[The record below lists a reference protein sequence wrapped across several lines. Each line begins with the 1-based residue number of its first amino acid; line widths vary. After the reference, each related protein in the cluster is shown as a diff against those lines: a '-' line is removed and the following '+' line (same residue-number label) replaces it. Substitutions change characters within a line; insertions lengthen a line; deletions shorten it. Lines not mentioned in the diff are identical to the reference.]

1 MTTPDTDTLAG
12 LLADATPG
20 PWEAALETGCHGVVA
35 SVPPTGETKMVAI
48 IGNSLESPELEPMRF
63 ANARLIAL
71 APELA
76 AEVIALRAQAAKDKA
91 RIERL
96 EAALREIAGI
106 KEREKNCYPPDWRE
120 QIAACPECQRYKDHP
135 IQRGICDDHR
145 KPIYAQE
152 DHNRHETKILGYR
165 AMDIARAALED
176 GE

>member
-1 MTTPDTDTLAG
+1 MTHIDTNTLAG
-12 LLADATPG
+12 LREELRLIGCHQNGDARCTCAIGADA
-20 PWEAALETGCHGVVA
+20 LD
-35 SVPPTGETKMVAI
+35 AI
-48 IGNSLESPELEPMRF
+48 D
-63 ANARLIAL
+63 
-71 APELA
+71 
-76 AEVIALRAQAAKDKA
+76 ALRAQAAKDKA

>member
-1 MTTPDTDTLAG
+1 MTAPDTDTLAG
-12 LLADATPG
+12 LRDELRLIGCHQNGDARCTCAIGADA
-20 PWEAALETGCHGVVA
+20 LD
-35 SVPPTGETKMVAI
+35 AI
-48 IGNSLESPELEPMRF
+48 D
-63 ANARLIAL
+63 
-71 APELA
+71 
-76 AEVIALRAQAAKDKA
+76 ALRAQAAKDKA

>member
-1 MTTPDTDTLAG
+1 MTHIDTNTLAG
-12 LLADATPG
+12 LREELRLIGCHQNGDARCTCAIWADA
-20 PWEAALETGCHGVVA
+20 LD
-35 SVPPTGETKMVAI
+35 AI
-48 IGNSLESPELEPMRF
+48 D
-63 ANARLIAL
+63 
-71 APELA
+71 
-76 AEVIALRAQAAKDKA
+76 ALRAQAAKDKA

-176 GE
+176 EE

>member
-1 MTTPDTDTLAG
+1 MTHIDTNTLAG
-12 LLADATPG
+12 LREELRLIGCHQNGDARCTCAIGADA
-20 PWEAALETGCHGVVA
+20 LD
-35 SVPPTGETKMVAI
+35 AI
-48 IGNSLESPELEPMRF
+48 D
-63 ANARLIAL
+63 
-71 APELA
+71 
-76 AEVIALRAQAAKDKA
+76 ALRAQAAKDKA

-176 GE
+176 EE